1 VPSEIEATTSVCTN
15 LGRSVIVRKRH
26 AGPDSAVSIEHTI
39 NQPNV
44 REAVRAHYTG
54 WYTDLVTDLPII
66 ENGFASL
73 PAKPGLGTD
82 LLPGLD
88 QRPDAHVRVTTAA
101 DLP

>member
-1 VPSEIEATTSVCTN
+1 
-15 LGRSVIVRKRH
+15 
-26 AGPDSAVSIEHTI
+26 
-39 NQPNV
+39 
-44 REAVRAHYTG
+44 VRAYYTG
-54 WYTDLVTDLPII
+54 WYTELVTDLPII